1 MACRRAACPSPGP
14 QKTVYDT
21 RTIAF
26 ICELM
31 HPPAQPDTG
40 AVQRVHNSFFQ
51 DGNPPYT
58 SFAITPMGPVLT
70 NPSTRPGAVSQ
81 AVFLP
86 DRYQFREEL
95 GALTCEDFSARVR
108 QVSEAVSAQ
117 TGLKN
122 FSGQQVTIRS
132 LVNPRHYKD
141 SRELLRKGLFQ
152 LQEPIPH
159 FEYDPAIWGVRMV
172 FPPHE
177 QQGDAAEFDED
188 RPTANALRIESYAQ
202 DTRSLFLEN
211 QGSFGQIAAQDGL
224 DILEKNILSA
234 YEFLTERGLGFVA
247 SFDQPS

>member
-1 MACRRAACPSPGP
+1 MGRDSATLPLRPPLN
-14 QKTVYDT
+14 VYDT

-31 HPPAQPDTG
+31 HPPSQPDTG

-51 DGNPPYT
+51 DGAPPYT

-95 GALTCEDFSARVR
+95 GALTCEDFGARVR
-108 QVSEAVSAQ
+108 QVTEAVTAQ
-117 TGLKN
+117 TGLQD

-132 LVNPRHYKD
+132 LINPRHYRNSGD
-141 SRELLRKGLFQ
+141 LLKEGLFKM
-152 LQEPIPH
+152 QEPVQQ
-159 FEYDPAIWGVRMV
+159 FENDPAIWGIRMV
-172 FPPHE
+172 FPPQE
-177 QQGDAAEFDED
+177 AGEDEEDFGAE

-202 DTRSLFLEN
+202 DPRSLFLEN
-211 QGSFGQIAAQDGL
+211 QGSFGQMAVSEGLDVVESNIAA
-224 DILEKNILSA
+224 A
-234 YEFLTERGLGFVA
+234 YEFLTERGLSFIS